1 MKVHEEHKSK
11 APKQA
16 NIALIIVST
25 SRYEEFKKGEPTS
38 DQTIPLVKEILK
50 ENQNLKIN
58 HTEIVSDSAEQILNA
73 LNKCIKD
80 KSINA
85 IIYSGGTGLSPKD
98 ITYETIKPL
107 MEKELTGFGEIFR
120 YLSYQ
125 EIGSAAI
132 MSRATAGKISNKAVI
147 ILPGSP
153 NAVKLAFE
161 KLIIPELTHI
171 TSTINK
177 NE

>member
-25 SRYEEFKKGEPTS
+25 SRYEELKKGVPTS

-50 ENQNLKIN
+50 ENQNLKLI
-58 HTEIVSDSAEQILNA
+58 HTEIVSDSAEQILEI
-73 LNKCIKD
+73 LNKYKKD

-85 IIYSGGTGLSPKD
+85 IIYSGGTGISPKD
-98 ITYETIKPL
+98 ITYDTIEPL
-107 MEKELTGFGEIFR
+107 LEKQLTGFGEIFR
-120 YLSYQ
+120 HLSYQ

-132 MSRATAGKISNKAVI
+132 MSRATAGKISDKAVI
-147 ILPGSP
+147 LLPGSP

-161 KLIIPELTHI
+161 KLIITELTHI

-177 NE
+177 KE